1 MKLDKK
7 TIEKI
12 RNNDYDTIES
22 IYSTYYKL
30 IKYIIFQK
38 IQNHNDVDDLVQEVF
53 LKVFRKID
61 TYNSNYKFNNWI
73 SEIARNTVLDYIRKK
88 QNYEYELLKD
98 DAIIIDDTQNSG
110 HNSINDSLDKKIK
123 NILNDDEYQIVTYR
137 IYFDFKF
144 KDIAKMLDSNVS
156 IVSSKYF
163 RAINKLKKKIRKEDF
178 YE

>member
-12 RNNDYDTIES
+12 KNNDYDTIES

-30 IKYIIFQK
+30 VKYIIFQK
-38 IQNHNDVDDLVQEVF
+38 IQNHNDADDLVQEVF

-61 TYNSNYKFNNWI
+61 TYNPNYKFNNWI
-73 SEIARNTVLDYIRKK
+73 SEIARNTALDYIKKK
-88 QNYEYELLKD
+88 QNYDYELLKD
-98 DAIIIDDTQNSG
+98 DAIIIDDTQNSE
-110 HNSINDSLDKKIK
+110 HNSINDSLDEKIK
-123 NILNDDEYQIVTYR
+123 SILNDDEYQIVTYR